1 MARFITRHHTNA
13 CNRAIRVEADD
24 RDPANGNASHRYEI
38 AVMEDGNACRHSGFA
53 KWATE
58 LRFQHGPIAKVGTNG
73 MTIEVLL
80 AIAIDQLEG
89 HQEGPYAC
97 LENAIALEQVLLALA
112 ALESR
117 TKGRQL
123 RGVEGTH
130 EV

>member
-1 MARFITRHHTNA
+1 MSRFITRHHTNA

-24 RDPANGNASHRYEI
+24 RDPANGNASHRYEL
-38 AVMEDGNACRHSGFA
+38 AVMESSDPTLINGFA
-53 KWATE
+53 KWAAE

-73 MTIEVLL
+73 ITIEVLL

-97 LENAIALEQVLLALA
+97 PENEIALEQVLLALA

-117 TKGRQL
+117 TKSRER